1 MHAIVQQNASLA
13 PCCIFSRRTALVLR
27 SHRYPLYQKPGLRS
41 VCSAQGPGGKST
53 PSDEKPRES
62 KGPPNHKPGSD
73 KPRGEPNIVP
83 ADNAPVTGLPVTGT
97 GVRVTGLPVTRT
109 PAKPQPAK
117 QTPPAVSKEIPKAN
131 PRPQSPGPK
140 AAAWDQGAAGD
151 WGPVESRPDF
161 IGKSYMPKAALAV
174 SGADFPLRTC
184 LPT

>member
-62 KGPPNHKPGSD
+62 KGPPNQKPASD
-73 KPRGEPNIVP
+73 KPRGEPNTVP
-83 ADNAPVTGLPVTGT
+83 ADNAPITGRPA
-97 GVRVTGLPVTRT
+97 TRT

-161 IGKSYMPKAALAV
+161 IGKSYMLKAALAV
-174 SGADFPLRTC
+174 SGADFALRTC
-184 LPT
+184 LPA